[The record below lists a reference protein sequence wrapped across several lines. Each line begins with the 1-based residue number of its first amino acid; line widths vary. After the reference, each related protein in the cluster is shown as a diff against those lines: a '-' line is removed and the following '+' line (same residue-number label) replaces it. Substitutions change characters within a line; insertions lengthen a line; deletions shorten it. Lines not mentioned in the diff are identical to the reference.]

1 MLVVTVAVV
10 FVNLGLWQLR
20 RADER
25 RMVNTVGQSRIGE
38 EPLPL
43 ETLLDAAGD
52 DISSL
57 EYRPATATGV
67 FDSGNEVLVRS
78 QVNLGTA
85 GFHVITP
92 LVVAEGEA
100 VLVNRGWVPLVLDE
114 TPVEEAPPPEG
125 EVTIEGWVHL
135 TQTRGALGPSD
146 PEEGR
151 LITMSRVDIDRIAAQ
166 APYELAPVY
175 LVETGGDGDQLPLP
189 PPIPTFDDDG
199 PHLSYAI
206 QWFGFAV
213 VGLVGY
219 GFLIRRALR
228 GGWSPETS
236 AP

>member
-1 MLVVTVAVV
+1 LLVVTIAVV

-20 RADER
+20 RNDER

-57 EYRPATATGV
+57 EYRPAMATGV
-67 FDSGNEVLVRS
+67 FDPGNEVLIRS
-78 QVNLGTA
+78 QVSLGTA

-92 LVVAEGEA
+92 LIVGEGEA
-100 VLVNRGWVPLVLDE
+100 VLVNRGWIPLVLDE
-114 TPVEEAPPPEG
+114 IPVGDAPPPAG
-125 EVTIEGWVHL
+125 EVTVEGWVDL

-151 LITMSRVDIDRIAAQ
+151 LVTMSRVDIDRIAAQ
-166 APYELAPVY
+166 APYDLAPVY
-175 LVETGGDGDQLPLP
+175 LVETGRDGNQLPLP
-189 PPIPTFDDDG
+189 APVPSFDDNG
-199 PHLSYAI
+199 PHLAYAI

-219 GFLIRRALR
+219 GFLARRVLR
-228 GGWSPETS
+228 GSSS
-236 AP
+236 AVARVP